1 MSDLVS
7 RSDTE
12 DGIAIIKFGT
22 IAASR
27 GFSTEGM
34 ESISSSINSALDDSN
49 ISGIVLTGSE
59 RMFCAGADVESFKDA
74 IANKKIVEMV
84 EGLTD
89 LLHPLLVKMRR
100 SSKICVAAING
111 AAAGGGLGL
120 ALACDYRICGQN
132 GLLVSGFASLGLS
145 PDGGTTWLLPRLVG
159 DQIARRFILDNERW
173 KPEVALAN
181 GAVDEVVSN
190 EELIDRACQLAR
202 DWGKWSHHTKEAT
215 KHLLDV
221 QSTQDFESHLH
232 HEQIL
237 IMAASSSEEF
247 SEGVNAFLEKR
258 DPVFK

>member
-1 MSDLVS
+1 MGVNVERLPGGVAVVTLLAESAQNAFS
-7 RSDTE
+7 
-12 DGIAIIKFGT
+12 IK
-22 IAASR
+22 
-27 GFSTEGM
+27 
-34 ESISSSINSALDDSN
+34 SIKQISETLYSLIDDDEISAY
-49 ISGIVLTGSE
+49 VLTGSGKF
-59 RMFCAGADVESFKDA
+59 FCAGADINEFRSCYDDGT
-74 IANKKIVEMV
+74 IADLVS
-84 EGLTD
+84 GLTD
-89 LLHPLLVKMRR
+89 ILHPLLVKIRQ
-100 SSKICVAAING
+100 SDTVYVAAING

-120 ALACDYRICGQN
+120 ALSADYR
-132 GLLVSGFASLGLS
+132 VASSGAKLAAAFFPLGLS

-232 HEQIL
+232 HEQLL